1 MDLFIPTLN
10 QMIFLFAFI
19 AIGYLLAK
27 FKVVPHGSAGILAKL
42 ENWLFIPALV
52 MQTFIGNFTVQNLGV
67 TWKLFVFGFIID
79 LIVIPLSILVSRLIT
94 KDEYTRKIYIYGL
107 CFSNFAFMGNAVVSA
122 IFPDVFY
129 EYIVFTLTLWIPIY
143 LWGVPALLAYDGEKK
158 SIGARLKSFINPMF
172 IAMIIGMIIG
182 ITGLKLP
189 SSVNSVISTSASCMS
204 PVAMLLTGFTVAE
217 IDLKKTLTK
226 LSVYWVSILRLAVY
240 PLIAIGAFALIK
252 LTGLTIPDSY
262 VICAVCS
269 IAMPLGLNTIVI
281 PAAYG
286 KDTSVASG
294 MALVSHILSV
304 ISIPLIFMLLR
315 VIL

>member
-1 MDLFIPTLN
+1 MDLFLPTLN
-10 QMIFLFAFI
+10 QMVFLFAFI
-19 AIGYLLAK
+19 LIGYFLAK
-27 FKVVPHGSAGILAKL
+27 FKIVPHGSAGILAKL

-52 MQTFIGNFTVQNLGV
+52 MQTFIGNFTVSNLGV

-79 LIVIPLSILVSRLIT
+79 AVVIPLSIVSARIAA
-94 KDEYTRKIYIYGL
+94 KDSYTRKICIYGL
-107 CFSNFAFMGNAVVSA
+107 CFSNFAFMGNAVVNA

-143 LWGVPALLAYDGEKK
+143 LWGVPALLVSDGEKK
-158 SIGARLKSFINPMF
+158 SLASRLKSFVNPMF

-182 ITGLKLP
+182 ITGLDLP
-189 SSVNSVISTSASCMS
+189 SSVESVISTSASCMS
-204 PVAMLLTGFTVAE
+204 PIAMLLTGFTVAE
-217 IDLKKTLTK
+217 IDIKKTLSK
-226 LSVYWVSILRLAVY
+226 LSVYTISVLRLIVY
-240 PLIAIGAFALIK
+240 PLIAIGIFAIIPLD
-252 LTGLTIPDSY
+252 IPDSY

-294 MALVSHILSV
+294 MALISHILS
-304 ISIPLIFMLLR
+304 IITIPVIFMLLR
-315 VIL
+315 MIL